1 MRARSSNSL
10 GCKTFEDYKKQLLNT
25 ISQVPNPMLAR
36 LVDSEHG
43 RLAKV
48 REVGGKKTRY

>member
-1 MRARSSNSL
+1 
-10 GCKTFEDYKKQLLNT
+10 LLNT